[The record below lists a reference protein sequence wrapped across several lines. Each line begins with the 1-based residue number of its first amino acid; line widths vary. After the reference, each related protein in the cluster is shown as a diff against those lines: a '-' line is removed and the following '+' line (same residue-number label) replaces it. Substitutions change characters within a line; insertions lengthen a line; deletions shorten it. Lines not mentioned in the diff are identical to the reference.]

1 MSISCTSAYGPQNT
15 ATKETKH
22 IFWTYLSNTAES
34 ARNAGKGFILQGDLN
49 STLGPS
55 IIPGDPNQK
64 NENGKLFEEF
74 LIQNKLTPVNSLSL
88 CKGVITRTRL
98 LVTGRQERSAIDFYV
113 VCERVL
119 AFVKEMVIDNDR
131 KYIATNY
138 MNVKKGGHATDS
150 DHYTQILKVKLE
162 TCFDPPKR
170 QELFNFK
177 NTLCQQTFK
186 EITQDTNDFHRCL
199 DGNVS
204 NARKYSRW
212 RNVLESYCGKAYR
225 KIRVR
230 TKRLVNTGA
239 EKFIDRRNHLRKLIE
254 NKPNDKVQ
262 EEIDMLDEKV
272 STILHDK
279 AKSNAY
285 RF

>member
-1 MSISCTSAYGPQNT
+1 MRLNKGGGGVAVAARKELNPVLLSEAEGDIDAITIDINTKNMSISCTSAYGPQNT

-186 EITQDTNDFHRCL
+186 EITQDTNDFHR
-199 DGNVS
+199 
-204 NARKYSRW
+204 K
-212 RNVLESYCGKAYR
+212 
-225 KIRVR
+225 
-230 TKRLVNTGA
+230 
-239 EKFIDRRNHLRKLIE
+239 
-254 NKPNDKVQ
+254 
-262 EEIDMLDEKV
+262 
-272 STILHDK
+272 STPY
-279 AKSNAY
+279 A
-285 RF
+285 